1 MVKVL
6 IYSSKEIFDKSTYE
20 GRAEAHVVAYN
31 TGNGRYRILKNR
43 IETHHV
49 SANSEE
55 VYDFQLK
62 RHIEKIERDAFNAEL
77 KRLNSSKSV

>member
-6 IYSSKEIFDKSTYE
+6 IYSSKEIFDNASYK
-20 GRAEAHVVAYN
+20 GRAEADVIAYN
-31 TGNGRYRILKNR
+31 MGNGRYRILKNR

-49 SANSEE
+49 PGNSEE

-77 KRLNSSKSV
+77 KRLNP